1 MDLALPQ
8 ITNDLVCPLRQKP
21 QGARVGHFEIGPL
34 HSVLQKRG
42 RVNLVRPDTFY
53 KSVNLD
59 LQNVKKI
66 FWDASVRIGTIFMKS
81 LLAISSG
88 SQWVPYRSCK
98 SVPVFPNID
107 LRSNRSSNQVNKGE

>member
-66 FWDASVRIGTIFMKS
+66 FWTSPQR
-81 LLAISSG
+81 L
-88 SQWVPYRSCK
+88 QRQYYRGGRQTACFDLNRFINC
-98 SVPVFPNID
+98 V
-107 LRSNRSSNQVNKGE
+107 LRSNEVAQFAGTLVGFDTDLV